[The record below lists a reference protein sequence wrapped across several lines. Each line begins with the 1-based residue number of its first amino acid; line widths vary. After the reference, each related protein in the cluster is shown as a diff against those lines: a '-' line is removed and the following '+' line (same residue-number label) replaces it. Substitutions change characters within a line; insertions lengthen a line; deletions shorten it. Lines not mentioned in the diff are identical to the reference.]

1 MTTHPRSPEAGRYLR
16 FAGLSVAV
24 IALLAALG
32 WIPTRRWAGAEAIP
46 ALLVGCGVSL
56 AAALVGGLV
65 IVRTEAK
72 GRTGAEAGSRGTSA
86 AAGPQALFSALKA
99 MGLRLVVLLGLGV
112 ATALSGAVALK
123 PFLLWTGISYLAL
136 LPVETRY
143 ALAAVADEV
152 PAPGPDET
160 TRETTRTEMS
170 TNTEMSELKRP

>member
-1 MTTHPRSPEAGRYLR
+1 MTTHPRSREPGRYLR
-16 FAGLSVAV
+16 FAGWSLGV
-24 IALLAALG
+24 IALLVALG
-32 WIPTRRWAGAEAIP
+32 WVPARRWGGPEAIP

-56 AAALVGGLV
+56 ASALVGGLV
-65 IVRTEAK
+65 IVRTRMYGGE
-72 GRTGAEAGSRGTSA
+72 
-86 AAGPQALFSALKA
+86 GPQALFSALKA